1 MGKPRFW
8 PLLTWPVANVPTE
21 AIKHWSGP
29 SLVCSLLSF
38 HGKTSAKG
46 QRRRTG
52 ALKPSATNWIQKCNK
67 ETDGNWQC
75 RALNS
80 DVNLRIGQRS
90 LLRPHCRR
98 ISQQWCWRS
107 APVPWRQ
114 SVGCL
119 QKTRQNTT
127 KHDKW
132 TMTTTSKNPCAD
144 CFDSRL
150 LYLGHFAT
158 PVESLLLFDQNVTKS
173 LQPVGSR
180 A

>member
-1 MGKPRFW
+1 MC
-8 PLLTWPVANVPTE
+8 L
-21 AIKHWSGP
+21 KHWSGP

-90 LLRPHCRR
+90 LLRPPCRR
-98 ISQQWCWRS
+98 IFPAVMLTLCPSSMAAKCC
-107 APVPWRQ
+107 V
-114 SVGCL
+114 L
-119 QKTRQNTT
+119 TKNTT

-132 TMTTTSKNPCAD
+132 TMTTTSKNSCAD

-150 LYLGHFAT
+150 LYLGQFANR
-158 PVESLLLFDQNVTKS
+158 VESLLLLFANITNIVAT
-173 LQPVGSR
+173 SR
-180 A
+180 

>member
-1 MGKPRFW
+1 MLQPLLTMGKLGSW
-8 PLLTWPVANVPTE
+8 PLLTWPVANVPPE

-52 ALKPSATNWIQKCNK
+52 ALKPSTTNWIQKCNK
-67 ETDGNWQC
+67 ETDGKWQC

-90 LLRPHCRR
+90 LLRPPCRR

-127 KHDKW
+127 REPWPQHPK
-132 TMTTTSKNPCAD
+132 TLVPSVSTLA
-144 CFDSRL
+144 CFTLANLRPLWNHCCCYL
-150 LYLGHFAT
+150 LI
-158 PVESLLLFDQNVTKS
+158 
-173 LQPVGSR
+173 
-180 A
+180 